1 METVERGRLNYFDG
15 RVRGTVGW
23 RREMQTTCA
32 PVWTGNWGDLVGWVG
47 MLTLSPKS
55 RAHTAFFSSRY
66 RQTTVQRHCNS
77 FHCCKC
83 LKQIFAVNRL
93 FGHQTRH
100 HAKCDTELCL
110 AVINAATSEPARDP
124 AERVL
129 FPPFRIVSE
138 QRAAPRCPLL
148 GSDAAGLGAG
158 SA

>member
-1 METVERGRLNYFDG
+1 MQLRGWSRK
-15 RVRGTVGW
+15 RGAQHRTLEYRRPRARTRRQTGQASRNFVLTTPGW
-23 RREMQTTCA
+23 YR
-32 PVWTGNWGDLVGWVG
+32 
-47 MLTLSPKS
+47 MLPLSPKS

-83 LKQIFAVNRL
+83 LKQIFAVNRF

-124 AERVL
+124 AEGML
-129 FPPFRIVSE
+129 FPRFRIVSE
-138 QRAAPRCPLL
+138 QGAAPRCPLL